1 MITYRAATEED
12 IPLLIANETA
22 LEEEYGFKIPFPYFD
37 NVQDNIRS
45 AIESFWD
52 QYIIILYNNEIAG
65 FYLDGEGY
73 GLTEVVMFFIL
84 PQFRRLG
91 IGTAAM
97 RHLLHRSNGKVYL
110 AVYKANTGA
119 IAFFEKAGFRQ
130 SKSENPGSTVEM
142 YYSK

>member
-1 MITYRAATEED
+1 MITYRAATEAD
-12 IPLLIANETA
+12 IPLLVANEIA
-22 LEEEYGFKIPFPYFD
+22 LEKAYRSEVRFPHFD
-37 NVQDNIRS
+37 MVLDNTRS

-52 QYIIILYNNEIAG
+52 QYIIILYNNQIAG

-91 IGTAAM
+91 IGTATM

-119 IAFFEKAGFRQ
+119 IAFFEKVGFRQ

>member
-1 MITYRAATEED
+1 MITYRAATEAD

-22 LEEEYGFKIPFPYFD
+22 LEKAYRSEVRFPHFD
-37 NVQDNIRS
+37 MVLDNIRS

-52 QYIIILYNNEIAG
+52 QYIIILYNNQIAG

-73 GLTEVVMFFIL
+73 GLTELNMFFIL

-97 RHLLHRSNGKVYL
+97 QHLLQNSNGKVYL
-110 AVYKANTGA
+110 TVYRENTDA
-119 IAFFEKAGFRQ
+119 IAFFEKMGFRK
-130 SKSENPGSTVEM
+130 SKTEPSGSTVAM
-142 YYSK
+142 YFS